1 MFQVCV
7 ETTCLN
13 TEPVEGAELYV
24 IAPGSVAQ
32 STGVVTSSVSM
43 AMPSINDQRND
54 IIASACGA
62 NKASTTMALN
72 AEKIPHNGRRSREH
86 KEQMNVKTQELPKK
100 LVKALAEK
108 IMKRMNQKDQD
119 TLNAKTELETAVS
132 NLPEGEVTRVS
143 VENIER
149 SFSQTVGNN
158 ILKEMDVEQNHDS
171 ILENLPVN
179 LPVIEAEN
187 FEASPVSVTS
197 YSSSRQTPAT
207 VNNASHSLSLIKD
220 VKCAQTGTQTQL
232 VNVSQTTE
240 SAVVTRHVT
249 PPIFSRDKTYTHAP
263 APAEKQAQYL
273 RQNSV
278 PATNQNG
285 YQTNTSS
292 NVTMSFQGS
301 NGPPP
306 MYYFPQANTG
316 HFNVYPDPTRSTVT
330 SHSDLMLER
339 YIQQQTPYIHE
350 HPTYRG
356 QVKDTSNL
364 KSPDSGFCEP
374 CVSPRELNQV
384 VCCCCCCFY
393 LFHTRCV

>member
-13 TEPVEGAELYV
+13 TESVEGAELYV
-24 IAPGSVAQ
+24 VSPESVAQ

-43 AMPSINDQRND
+43 AMPNLNDRRNN
-54 IIASACGA
+54 ITASACGA
-62 NKASTTMALN
+62 NKVTTTMTVD
-72 AEKIPHNGRRSREH
+72 AEKIPHNGKRSREP
-86 KEQMNVKTQELPKK
+86 KEQMNVRTQELPKK

-108 IMKRMNQKDQD
+108 IMKRMNQKDQE
-119 TLNAKTELETAVS
+119 TSNAKTELETAVS

-149 SFSQTVGNN
+149 SFSQSVGNN
-158 ILKEMDVEQNHDS
+158 VLKEIGIEQNHDS

-179 LPVIEAEN
+179 LPVIEAEH
-187 FEASPVSVTS
+187 FEASPASIAS
-197 YSSSRQTPAT
+197 YSSSHQTPLT
-207 VNNASHSLSLIKD
+207 VNNATHSLSLIKD

-232 VNVSQTTE
+232 VNVSQTAE
-240 SAVVTRHVT
+240 SAIVTRHVT
-249 PPIFSRDKTYTHAP
+249 PPIFSKDKTYTHAP
-263 APAEKQAQYL
+263 ALTAKQAQYL

-285 YQTNTSS
+285 YQMNNSN

-306 MYYFPQANTG
+306 MYYFPETNTG
-316 HFNVYPDPTRSTVT
+316 HFNMCPNPTRSTVT

-356 QVKDTSNL
+356 HSKDTSNL

-384 VCCCCCCFY
+384 VCCCYCCCF
-393 LFHTRCV
+393 